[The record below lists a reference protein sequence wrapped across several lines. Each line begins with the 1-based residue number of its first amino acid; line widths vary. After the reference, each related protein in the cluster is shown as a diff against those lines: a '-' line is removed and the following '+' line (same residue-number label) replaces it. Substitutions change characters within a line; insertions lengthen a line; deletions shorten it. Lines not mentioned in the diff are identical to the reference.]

1 MAGRDGDVI
10 ESPSMNY
17 AKLHP
22 WLMQSLAVPATAT
35 LRVIVKFVGAVP
47 SDFAR
52 SAGGALGLD
61 VEPSVPDD
69 SYSDDSSDQA
79 DVVPPGLPAS
89 PPAHPPANPPSSP
102 PSSVDGP
109 VTFSLLPAVA
119 LAATVAQI
127 DAWSY
132 RPDVEII
139 WLDPPVKLNLN
150 QSVPLVGT
158 PSWWRNGYTGKGVK
172 VAVVDTGIDAS
183 HPDFAGRILKTVDF
197 TGQGVDDIDGHG
209 THVAGIVGGSG
220 IASRYTYQGVAPGCS
235 LLIAKSVPKDPK
247 LGRSS
252 WVVQGIEWAV
262 KQGAQV
268 INISLGV
275 SQWVSGDGSDAL
287 SKACDAAV
295 AKGAC
300 VCVAAGNDGPERAT
314 INDPGSSPLVITVG
328 STNKDD
334 SVSSFSSH
342 GPTLDRRL
350 KPDVCFPGMNITSA
364 RARHGTR
371 GTSGYYVINSGTSM
385 AAPHASGAC
394 ALLLEANPESTP
406 QDVKAHLMAL
416 AEDIGDDAT
425 AQGAG
430 RVALDA
436 AFGVHSPAPL
446 PLPSTYQSAASM
458 FSGQPKRPLFPA
470 AALPHLTKKNEP
482 TDTMTYALGAGLV
495 IGAGAL
501 VGIILGSLAKVRSP
515 RRVVAVGRHEDAGRP
530 FRQSK
535 VVHSKHGTRMQSTRH
550 QDS

>member
-1 MAGRDGDVI
+1 
-10 ESPSMNY
+10 MNY

-197 TGQGVDDIDGHG
+197 TGQGTDDVDGHG
-209 THVAGIVGGSG
+209 THVAGILGGSG
-220 IASRYTYQGVAPGCS
+220 TASGFAYQGVAPGCS
-235 LLIAKSVPKDPK
+235 LLIAKSVPKNAK
-247 LGRSS
+247 QGRSS

-262 KQGAQV
+262 KQGARV
-268 INISLGV
+268 VNLSLGV

-295 AKGAC
+295 AKGVC
-300 VCVAAGNDGPERAT
+300 VCVAAGNDGPEAAT
-314 INDPGSSPLVITVG
+314 INDPGSSPHVITVG
-328 STNKDD
+328 STDKDD
-334 SVSSFSSH
+334 SVSGYSSH
-342 GPTLDRRL
+342 GPTLDRRV
-350 KPDVCFPGMNITSA
+350 KPDVCFPGANITSA
-364 RARHGTR
+364 RARHGTK
-371 GTSGYYVINSGTSM
+371 GTSGYYVLNSGTSM

-394 ALLLEANPESTP
+394 ALLLEADPGSTP
-406 QDVKAHLMAL
+406 PVVKAHLMAL
-416 AEDIGDDAT
+416 AEDIGESVY

-436 AFGVHSPAPL
+436 AFGVHGPAPL
-446 PLPSTYQSAASM
+446 PLPSTYQAAAAM
-458 FSGQPKRPLFPA
+458 RSGQSKHPRFPA
-470 AALPHLTKKNEP
+470 APLPHLPKKDEA
-482 TDTMTYALGAGLV
+482 TSAVVYACGVGLV

-501 VGIILGSLAKVRSP
+501 LGIILGSMSKSRAP
-515 RRVVAVGRHEDAGRP
+515 RRAVAVGRHNEDAGRH
-530 FRQSK
+530 FRQPK
-535 VVHSKHGTRMQSTRH
+535 VVHSRHGTRM
-550 QDS
+550 